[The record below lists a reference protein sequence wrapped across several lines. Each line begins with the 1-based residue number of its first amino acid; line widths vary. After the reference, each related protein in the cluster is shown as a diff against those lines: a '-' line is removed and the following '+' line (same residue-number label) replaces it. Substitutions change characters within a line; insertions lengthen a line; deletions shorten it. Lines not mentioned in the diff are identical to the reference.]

1 MTLSADM
8 ITDLATFY
16 NTDDFGK
23 TGTLTVGAVVTYPTV
38 IFSDPYQMISP
49 ASGEI
54 ATTAP
59 QARGKASDFTAVVVN
74 TSTLTVSG
82 TVWKIIDKQA
92 GEDALEVILILSK
105 D

>member
-1 MTLSADM
+1 MTLAADM
-8 ITDLATFY
+8 ITDLYTFY
-16 NTDDFGK
+16 NTDDFAK
-23 TGTLTVGAVVTYPTV
+23 TGTLTVGATVTYPNV
-38 IFSDPYQMISP
+38 QFSDPYQVISP
-49 ASGEI
+49 ATGEI

-74 TSTLTVSG
+74 TSTLNVNG
-82 TVWKIIDKQA
+82 TTYKIIDKQP